1 MTWTCPIQNE
11 SIDLMP
17 TRDVHT
23 YDLTGLVD
31 IHIHTAPDTVARR
44 IDDLQAAREARAAG
58 MRAILIKSHVTCTA
72 DRAAIVE
79 KAVDGIRVLGGLA
92 LNEPVGGLNPHA
104 VDAALRLGAKEI
116 WMPTLDA
123 AHSRQVGGQSG
134 GITLLSQDG
143 KPGPQIGSILELI
156 RDHNAILGTGHV
168 SIPEIIALV
177 RLARQMRLRKILVTH
192 PASRSSKMPQHI
204 QQELAGNGV
213 FFERCFLPIINGH
226 TILDEMA
233 ADIHAVGIASTIL
246 ATDLGQPDN
255 PGPADGLRTYLSQLE
270 GRGLSRQDIAQMAGQ
285 TPAFL
290 LDL

>member
-116 WMPTLDA
+116 WMPTL
-123 AHSRQVGGQSG
+123 G
-134 GITLLSQDG
+134 
-143 KPGPQIGSILELI
+143 E
-156 RDHNAILGTGHV
+156 
-168 SIPEIIALV
+168 
-177 RLARQMRLRKILVTH
+177 
-192 PASRSSKMPQHI
+192 
-204 QQELAGNGV
+204 
-213 FFERCFLPIINGH
+213 C
-226 TILDEMA
+226 
-233 ADIHAVGIASTIL
+233 
-246 ATDLGQPDN
+246 
-255 PGPADGLRTYLSQLE
+255 
-270 GRGLSRQDIAQMAGQ
+270 
-285 TPAFL
+285 
-290 LDL
+290 